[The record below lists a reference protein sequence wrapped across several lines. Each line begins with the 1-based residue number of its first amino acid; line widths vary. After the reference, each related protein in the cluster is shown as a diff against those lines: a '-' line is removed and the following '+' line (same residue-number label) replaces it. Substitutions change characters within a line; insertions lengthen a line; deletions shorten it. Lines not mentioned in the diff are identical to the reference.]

1 MKKPAQRARRTVERA
16 TMAAIGLGF
25 SVEGLLE
32 DRVCLG
38 KKGGMR
44 DIWQSTGCGDAD

>member
-16 TMAAIGLGF
+16 TMAALGLGF

-44 DIWQSTGCGDAD
+44 NSWQSTSCGDAD